1 MIVHFKGSTVYFA
14 LSNKTFSVPSSIQT
28 NTNNVFWNLIKVFF
42 SSIQWL
48 CKLSFYLLMPG
59 NHSTI
64 YIYSI
69 VNRTL
74 WDEEEK
80 LSFGHGQLQNSSYQ
94 RTFYCLIQWQ
104 YQKIKFSARQYSKI
118 SKKLPNFL
126 LSDFGQLHG
135 VRIFSSTNQKGLD
148 EWWEIHRNLFLSCF
162 FKLYS
167 DGFTENR
174 VFGPENWIQHQ
185 KIHQYLNFG

>member
-1 MIVHFKGSTVYFA
+1 
-14 LSNKTFSVPSSIQT
+14 
-28 NTNNVFWNLIKVFF
+28 
-42 SSIQWL
+42 
-48 CKLSFYLLMPG
+48 MPG

-80 LSFGHGQLQNSSYQ
+80 FSFGHGQLQNSSYQ

-104 YQKIKFSARQYSKI
+104 YQKIKFSARQYSII

-148 EWWEIHRNLFLSCF
+148 EWWEIHRNLFFSFVYWSLGEQSCWVA
-162 FKLYS
+162 LALVYWCLV
-167 DGFTENR
+167 T
-174 VFGPENWIQHQ
+174 QHANA
-185 KIHQYLNFG
+185 ISIYDAREYA

>member
-1 MIVHFKGSTVYFA
+1 MLIWYEIHFMLV
-14 LSNKTFSVPSSIQT
+14 
-28 NTNNVFWNLIKVFF
+28 

-148 EWWEIHRNLFLSCF
+148 EWWEIHRNLFFSCLF
-162 FKLYS
+162 WRRVCICMSALQPVNKGRIYFCLCLLVGVHSCSIRVCS
-167 DGFTENR
+167 D
-174 VFGPENWIQHQ
+174 Q
-185 KIHQYLNFG
+185 

>member
-1 MIVHFKGSTVYFA
+1 
-14 LSNKTFSVPSSIQT
+14 
-28 NTNNVFWNLIKVFF
+28 
-42 SSIQWL
+42 
-48 CKLSFYLLMPG
+48 MPG

-118 SKKLPNFL
+118 SKKLPNFFH
-126 LSDFGQLHG
+126 SDFWATPWSKNLQFNQSERLGRVVGNPQKSIFFLFVLKACLHLYE
-135 VRIFSSTNQKGLD
+135 RTPTSKQ
-148 EWWEIHRNLFLSCF
+148 RQNLFLS
-162 FKLYS
+162 L
-167 DGFTENR
+167 FTR
-174 VFGPENWIQHQ
+174 WSALV
-185 KIHQYLNFG
+185 